1 MISFDEYRQLDG
13 TEIALRISRGD
24 LDASEVLECAIARA
38 MDVNPK
44 INAIVTPYY
53 EQARSYIRSELPRG
67 AMAAVPVLLK
77 DLVGEL
83 KGHVTGNGTA
93 VCKYEVAKRT
103 STLYKRYSH
112 LGMVFLGKTNTPE
125 FGLLATT
132 EPAANGPSLNPWD
145 LSKSTGGSSGGSA
158 AAVAA
163 GIVPLASAGDGGGS
177 IRIPASCC
185 GLFGLKP
192 TRGIVPSGPY
202 AELWDGA
209 VSEHVITRSVRDSK
223 AVLAGTIGA
232 DSYSHVPQSVN
243 WQSLEELSDYSSRKL
258 RIGYTT
264 QSFYGGDVH
273 KDCVDAVDHSVNL
286 LVELGHTVERVEL
299 DFDADKLISCYSDIY
314 AAHVNADV
322 SDLMRKYG
330 KKFVRDNIEPLTY
343 FIYAT
348 GKRFNAGA
356 FVLSKRRWS
365 ELSHVMDEWH
375 SSYDVLLCPTIAVPP
390 YPIGEMGGT
399 AFEESVLKLANR
411 TNLSTVISSRFLY
424 ALSKPQLMKVPF
436 TQLANIT
443 GQPAMSVP
451 LYWNKEGMPIGTQFV
466 GRRMSDALLLRLAED
481 LEKIEPWF
489 NRTPSM

>member
-1 MISFDEYRQLDG
+1 MIGFDEYRQLDG
-13 TEIALRISRGD
+13 TEIALQIAKGN
-24 LDASEVLECAIARA
+24 LNGGEVLECAISRA
-38 MDVNPK
+38 KEVNPK

-53 EQARSYIRSELPRG
+53 EQARSYMQSGLPSG
-67 AMAAVPVLLK
+67 PLTGVPMLLK

-83 KGHVTGNGTA
+83 KGYVTGNGTA
-93 VCKYEVAKRT
+93 ACKYEVAKRT
-103 STLYKRYSH
+103 STLYKRYSG

-209 VSEHVITRSVRDSK
+209 VSEHVITRSVRDSR
-223 AVLAGTIGA
+223 AVLAGTVGS
-232 DSYSHVPQSVN
+232 DSYSHVSQSIN
-243 WQSLEELSDYSSRKL
+243 WKTLAELFEYNHRKL
-258 RIGYTT
+258 RIGFTT

-273 KDCVDAVDHSVNL
+273 KDCVDAVEHSVEL
-286 LVELGHTVERVEL
+286 LLKLGHTVDKVEL
-299 DFDADKLISCYSDIY
+299 EIDADKLISCYSDIY

-322 SDLMRKYG
+322 SELMTIYG

-348 GKRFNAGA
+348 GKRFNAGS
-356 FVLSKRRWS
+356 FVSSKRRWS
-365 ELSHVMDEWH
+365 ELSHYMDEWH
-375 SSYDVLLCPTIAVPP
+375 DAYDILLSPTIAVPP
-390 YPIGEMGGT
+390 YAIGEMGGT
-399 AFEESVLKLANR
+399 ALEESILKFANR
-411 TNLSTVISSRFLY
+411 TNLSSIVSSRFLY
-424 ALSKPQLMKVPF
+424 ALSKPQLLKVPF
-436 TQLANIT
+436 TQLANLT

-451 LYWNKEGMPIGTQFV
+451 LYWNKDGLPIGTQFV
-466 GRRMSDALLLRLAED
+466 GRRLSDALLLGLAED
-481 LEKIEPWF
+481 LEKLEPWF
-489 NRTPSM
+489 NKTPM